1 MEPDKTGFGCLGGNT
16 VKNFAIWH
24 LEEEKCNFTGLGH
37 MRSYEVKSKS
47 DDSSSYFLVNSRVRE
62 VNKLLLLQ

>member
-24 LEEEKCNFTGLGH
+24 FLRRRKCNFTGLGH
-37 MRSYEVKSKS
+37 MRSYEVKSN
-47 DDSSSYFLVNSRVRE
+47 YLEFL
-62 VNKLLLLQ
+62 KILKFAK